1 MPDNSFFRRLRTL
14 SQEDI
19 LQLIKNFL
27 AICFGAV
34 TVAIGFSL
42 FQVPYNLA
50 AGGITGVAII
60 IREFVDF
67 PTGVTYL
74 ILNVPLMIIGF
85 RYLGRWRFL
94 MRTILSVLIF
104 SATTDFLYFAA
115 PKYLAK
121 FPLTSDLLLSS
132 IYAGLITG
140 IGSGLIY
147 RAGGTI
153 GGTSI
158 ISRIIQRKSGIPL
171 SQIYLTVDGMII
183 LGATAVFGWEIAL
196 HAILVVLIAGM
207 ASDFAL
213 EGPSVVR
220 TASIITD
227 QPGEMAEA
235 LMSQL
240 RRGVSI
246 WEITGGYTRQKRSMV
261 FCTVNRSQIF
271 ELKQIVSEVNP
282 EAFVVIGNAQQAIGI
297 GFRQNKRRKKTPN
310 WKDTPAAVPAET
322 EKGAH

>member
-1 MPDNSFFRRLRTL
+1 MKSLRSL

-19 LQLIKNFL
+19 LPLIKNL
-27 AICFGAV
+27 LTICFGAV
-34 TVAIGFSL
+34 TAAIGFSL

-104 SATTDFLYFAA
+104 SATTDFLHYAA

-121 FPLTSDLLLSS
+121 FPLTSDILLGS

-158 ISRIIQRKSGIPL
+158 ISRIMQRKSGIPL

-183 LGATAVFGWEIAL
+183 LGATVVFGWEIAL
-196 HAILVVLIAGM
+196 HAILVVLIAGV

-227 QPGEMAEA
+227 QPAEMADA
-235 LMSQL
+235 LMSRL

-246 WEITGGYTRQKRSMV
+246 WEITGAYTKQRRAMV
-261 FCTVNRSQIF
+261 FCTVNRAQIF
-271 ELKQIVSEVNP
+271 ELKQVVSDVNP
-282 EAFVVIGNAQQAIGI
+282 EAFVVIGNAQQAIGF
-297 GFRQNKRRKKTPN
+297 GFRQNKRRKKSLNGNGTP
-310 WKDTPAAVPAET
+310 PAVQAEPQ
-322 EKGAH
+322 KGTQ